1 MTPGRKKCRNDIR
14 RVVPSLLLAALACLA
29 LAPPALALDLDFD
42 PADYFQL
49 TFDPITFDKTEVA
62 PGEVFHTTI
71 RGRATC
77 EKDIPLPVSRVTV
90 TLRAVARQALT
101 GASYTIHPG
110 FTIDIDPF
118 PGDAGQTFE
127 FDLPL
132 DLQFP
137 AGATPGDYS
146 VVWQPVEAKARIS
159 FIWTDV
165 TGLVPAEQPM
175 GNIAVDAAAPAPPG
189 TAPTGAAPVPPPAS
203 SAPPTAS
210 TTPTTPGLVLSWWV
224 LPLAGII
231 LVIAVI
237 GTILFL
243 VLRRRN
249 I

>member
-1 MTPGRKKCRNDIR
+1 MTPVRKTCRNGIR
-14 RVVPSLLLAALACLA
+14 RLAPSLLLAALACLA

-118 PGDAGQTFE
+118 PGEAGQTFE
-127 FDLPL
+127 IDLPL

-137 AGATPGDYS
+137 AGAAPGNYS
-146 VVWQPVEAKARIS
+146 VVWQPVEARAKIS
-159 FIWTDV
+159 FFWTDV
-165 TGLVPAEQPM
+165 TGLVPPEQSM
-175 GNIAVDAAAPAPPG
+175 GNIAIEAAAPAPPG
-189 TAPTGAAPVPPPAS
+189 TAPTGAPVPPPAS
-203 SAPPTAS
+203 STPPAAS

-249 I
+249 